1 MAPRGSG
8 QTQHLLHVV
17 HDFTHASRHRQLE
30 VCGQLFQE
38 SRRLWYGVQQQ
49 SYPSA
54 KIQRRLL
61 PILSQHVLARTQR
74 HQWRFPQPLRQ
85 QAEGRRKKREAGN
98 GRSHTEGV
106 DQIKPVNPF
115 IHQQAETTA
124 ATLGI
129 HFEPTATPGNMLAV
143 GSEQKKSVI
152 SVRGV
157 FFSGFPSLFRATA
170 AGHGTLEVHL
180 DRPDG
185 EVLAST
191 SFNSDSLQT
200 VSTKINTDKDGIH
213 NLYFV
218 FKGKD

>member
-1 MAPRGSG
+1 MGFSNNH
-8 QTQHLLHVV
+8 THLQKYKGDYYLFYHNMCLQEHKGTNGGFRSLCVNKLKV
-17 HDFTHASRHRQLE
+17 DEKNVKLE
-30 VCGQLFQE
+30 MG
-38 SRRLWYGVQQQ
+38 
-49 SYPSA
+49 
-54 KIQRRLL
+54 
-61 PILSQHVLARTQR
+61 
-74 HQWRFPQPLRQ
+74 
-85 QAEGRRKKREAGN
+85 EA
-98 GRSHTEGV
+98 TLKGV

-157 FFSGFPSLFRATA
+157 FFSDFPSLFRATA
-170 AGHGTLEVHL
+170 VGHGTLEVHL

-218 FKGKD
+218 FKGKELKVDEWIFERF